1 MAMLPVGVSGHEGGA
16 DIFAAVQR
24 GDVQQCAK
32 IVHEDRS
39 ALAQRGWG
47 GFSPLHYAAL
57 QGNRPLVNLLVSHG
71 ADCNALCQAGQTP
84 FHFASRVAV
93 QYLSETKM
101 FSFSDTDNFLISP
114 LHLAASTGNLD
125 MVKYLLRNNRCAADA
140 SDQQGATALHVAAER
155 GAVEVSWLL
164 MREAGL
170 QALHLRNH
178 NGFTPLDLCRQGAT
192 FRHQQ
197 LAQILMKFI
206 SMPADHRPEESHGMY
221 YWALLFPSLSG
232 GAIFLMAV
240 LLGGYGGI
248 LCVLLFPWLA
258 KCIFTQY
265 HRMSSYQRQVTL
277 SPKPYCPTLFTWV
290 LWQLGYCTRWCAFMS
305 RSCRISFILSS
316 LSDFRVDIKLR
327 MLRFLNEDL
336 HIQPSNSLLHVSII
350 HFSLVL
356 WLFWHLLIKN
366 PGHMQGADAD
376 PRFSSIADLVEAN
389 ESLSRFCI
397 ECEMFQ
403 PDGCK
408 HCRLCSACVL
418 EYDHHCLFIG
428 RCVGRDNRRL
438 FLLFLLA
445 MVIAHTLF
453 LLAAVQYL
461 LHQMGGAPQ
470 APWGTE
476 AWVQTLAVM
485 NLVTALWEIWLLR
498 EQVQALALGTTTYFK
513 HSPYPHHPPRQRWA
527 AVVNFLIEG
536 RLNWERVQ
544 TSSVDV

>member
-1 MAMLPVGVSGHEGGA
+1 MLPVGVSGHEGGA

-84 FHFASRVAV
+84 FHFASRQGNVYIMHQMLQHGADLRIADLQGKTAFLHAVSGGSVVAV

-206 SMPADHRPEESHGMY
+206 SVPADHRPEESHGMY

-265 HRMSSYQRQVTL
+265 HRMSSYQRLPNPVYLGTL
-277 SPKPYCPTLFTWV
+277 AA
-290 LWQLGYCTRWCAFMS
+290 G
-305 RSCRISFILSS
+305 ILHS
-316 LSDFRVDIKLR
+316 LVCFYVKI
-327 MLRFLNEDL
+327 MPN
-336 HIQPSNSLLHVSII
+336 IQPSNSLLHVSII

-445 MVIAHTLF
+445 MA
-453 LLAAVQYL
+453 
-461 LHQMGGAPQ
+461 
-470 APWGTE
+470 
-476 AWVQTLAVM
+476 
-485 NLVTALWEIWLLR
+485 LLR
-498 EQVQALALGTTTYFK
+498 MLPSGVTLHALHDA
-513 HSPYPHHPPRQRWA
+513 
-527 AVVNFLIEG
+527 
-536 RLNWERVQ
+536 
-544 TSSVDV
+544 